1 MELFS
6 AFAGPVLVLV
16 VLVLILAL
24 VLGGGRRRPRARIA
38 QARGSGTLMLLAGV
52 TVSVAS
58 LDVAR
63 QLLPG
68 SSQGAQG
75 VVAIGGAVGGVYGCL
90 AVLAPS
96 FSVVDRVVRPVLQA
110 VVGIPAAAVGLTS
123 FLATSTACSAA
134 STPAWVPVAALV
146 LATVV
151 SVLLVVRAVLALPR
165 RPFEVFDTALAAYGV
180 VELLLFFTLPFGL
193 AATSLGVPGVVTA
206 VIGVAAV
213 LVSAAIS
220 VEVVIAT
227 AGAVLF
233 AVVLVV
239 DLLVGTDC
247 RASGGDGAAVVV
259 SYGLAFLLLRSV
271 VRIRS
276 GV

>member
-1 MELFS
+1 MELLS

-16 VLVLILAL
+16 VLVLILAV
-24 VLGGGRRRPRARIA
+24 VLGVGRRRPRAGIA
-38 QARGSGTLMLLAGV
+38 QARGSRALMFLAGV

-58 LDVAR
+58 LDVVR
-63 QLLPG
+63 QLVPD

-75 VVAIGGAVGGVYGCL
+75 VVAIGGVIGSVYGCL
-90 AVLAPS
+90 AVLAPT
-96 FSVVDRVVRPVLQA
+96 FPVVDRIVRPVVQV
-110 VVGIPAAAVGLTS
+110 VVGIPAAAVGFTS
-123 FLATSTACSAA
+123 FLATSAACSAD
-134 STPAWVPVAALV
+134 STPAWVPVTALV
-146 LATVV
+146 LAAVV
-151 SVLLVVRAVLALPR
+151 STLLVVRAVLNLPR

-193 AATSLGVPGVVTA
+193 AVTSLGVPGVVVA
-206 VIGVAAV
+206 VVGVAVVLVAAV
-213 LVSAAIS
+213 VSI
-220 VEVVIAT
+220 EVVIAT

-247 RASGGDGAAVVV
+247 RASGGEGAGVLVCYA
-259 SYGLAFLLLRSV
+259 LAFLLLRLV